1 MLLDLPLNIA
11 NRHCDRTENQI
22 DTAFGTQ
29 CFITSRGDDD
39 KFTEPIKTS
48 QGMTV
53 DRKVLPDFFKA
64 RENSIPFFLN
74 AAVEIFY
81 LISVFNPMMSY
92 NEWVA

>member
-1 MLLDLPLNIA
+1 MLFDLPLNIA

-48 QGMTV
+48 
-53 DRKVLPDFFKA
+53 
-64 RENSIPFFLN
+64 
-74 AAVEIFY
+74 
-81 LISVFNPMMSY
+81 
-92 NEWVA
+92 